1 MKKGPV
7 VLGCLAISVLPLH
20 LLGLKLLVT
29 IVPDYLPKPREL
41 VVAAGVTAAAGGVG
55 LMMPATRRAAAW
67 GLVAWLI
74 AVYPANLW
82 MAQHPERYR
91 PVPAW
96 MLYARLPLQLPMLW
110 WAWRYTRK
118 EHAVRGR

>member
-20 LLGLKLLVT
+20 LLGLQLLAS
-29 IVPDYLPKPREL
+29 IVPDPLPKPREL
-41 VVAAGVTAAAGGVG
+41 VVAAGVTAAVGGAG
-55 LMMPATRRAAAW
+55 LMVPATRRAAAW
-67 GLVAWLI
+67 GLAAWLL

-82 MAQHPERYR
+82 MALHPERYR
-91 PVPAW
+91 PVPEW
-96 MLYARLPLQLPMLW
+96 MLWARLPLQAPMIW

-118 EHAVRGR
+118 ERAS